1 MSGAASFQM
10 PKEQYLCR
18 EFLTAFGRAGA
29 PWKLGKPSSGS
40 FFWARNAL
48 FHGLSALGI
57 SKGAHVLLPAY
68 LCRAAVEPFEAHG
81 AEVAF
86 YNIGLRCEPDF
97 DEIEAKITPRTEAIL
112 IVHYFGFPQN
122 VEKLRAICDRRRL
135 ALIEDCAHV
144 LTGMTNGRPI
154 GSFGDASIFSW
165 RKFLPMYDGGDLF
178 LKNSPATLKVEWRKE
193 TPAFT
198 LKVAKALL
206 DVKLENSPGV
216 LTGSISNSLEGLKH
230 LWRRASRTPA
240 DRPLFALDSNSA
252 TLDLDLANQKM
263 SRISRWVW
271 DHSDIP
277 AIVSRR
283 RQNYLFLA
291 ERLRPLKG
299 ISLLSSNLPESV
311 CPWVFPLFFDGF
323 EDAHLLLQKEGIP
336 AVNWSGVRPPQMD
349 ARAFPDADF
358 LYKNLLF
365 LPVHQNLTPSALQAI
380 VDAVNRILSAVMPQ
394 VSRGAA

>member
-1 MSGAASFQM
+1 MSGPAPLSM

-18 EFLTAFGRAGA
+18 EFLTAFGRADS
-29 PWKLGKPSSGS
+29 PWKHGRVPSGS

-81 AEVAF
+81 AEIAF
-86 YNIGLRCEPDF
+86 YSIGLQCKPDF

-112 IVHYFGFPQN
+112 AVHYFGFPQN
-122 VEKLRAICDRRRL
+122 VGKFREICDRRKL

-144 LTGMTNGRPI
+144 LTGMTHGQPI
-154 GSFGDASIFSW
+154 GSFGDASVFSW

-178 LKNSPATLKVEWRKE
+178 LKNSSAAQQVEWRKE

-206 DVKLENSPGV
+206 DVALENSPGV
-216 LTGSISNSLEGLKH
+216 AARSITGGLEGLKR

-240 DRPLFALDSNSA
+240 DKPLFALDSNSA
-252 TLDLDLANQKM
+252 AFDLDLANQKM
-263 SRISRWVW
+263 SRISGWVR

-283 RQNYLFLA
+283 RQNFLFLA
-291 ERLRPLKG
+291 QRLRALSG
-299 ISLLSSNLPESV
+299 ISMLNSSLPENV
-311 CPWVFPLFFDGF
+311 CPWVFPLFFDGLK
-323 EDAHLLLQKEGIP
+323 DAHLLLQKEGIP
-336 AVNWSGVRPPQMD
+336 AVNWSGVRPPQVD

-358 LYKNLLF
+358 LYNNLSF
-365 LPVHQNLTPSALQAI
+365 LPVHQNLTPAALQTM
-380 VDAVNRILSAVMPQ
+380 VDAVNRILFAVVPQ